1 MKKIIYFALAIF
13 LFGSCSDFLDEQPL
27 GSLSESS
34 YWLLPQ
40 DAESAL
46 VGCYNSLTD
55 HPGEIAFSNNATVLI
70 PETMSNFDC
79 MTPMGDLRTG
89 GPDIYAIVR
98 GTLDANTESVYA
110 FWYNSY
116 LGIVRCNDLLDN
128 LDGID
133 FPDSKTQR
141 KEEIKGEAL
150 FIRSFWYFLLV
161 QQFGDIPLI
170 LKRQTITEGKDVK
183 RDSKEMVFA
192 QILADLDIAI
202 AALPVNA
209 SVGRVSKG
217 AALTLKAKV
226 QMVLKDFQGAATST
240 KAIMDLGVYSLY
252 PDYHAIFE
260 ESNENNSEVIFDL
273 QFQKDVFPCTF
284 SGTWSSKGHQA
295 EGFSKIWGTRW
306 LIDKYEYKD
315 PNAPYIKVPKISD
328 DVYKYCV
335 GRDPRMDYTVYRPGV
350 SFLGIGN
357 LMKAYPYGIPS
368 YQHCLTTILLRKT
381 VKEGAGGETRLNGG
395 TNFIIYRYAD
405 VLLLN
410 AEANA
415 ELGEL
420 DQATAD
426 ATINK
431 VRTRTTVEMPPITVS
446 SFTEAELINYIRDE
460 RIRELAFEGVI
471 YFDMKRWQTLDLN
484 NNFAVLG
491 FATNATACKIMTV
504 PVYTR
509 VFLDYHYLWPIPQK
523 ERDLNP
529 NLTQN
534 PGYNE

>member
-1 MKKIIYFALAIF
+1 MKIIYFALAIF
-13 LFGSCSDFLDEQPL
+13 LFSSCTDFLDMQPL

-34 YWLLPQ
+34 YWRLPQ

-55 HPGEIAFSNNATVLI
+55 HPGEIDFSNNATVLI
-70 PETMSNFDC
+70 PETMANFDC

-89 GPDIYAIVR
+89 GPDIYTIIR
-98 GTLDANTESVYA
+98 GTLDANTASVYA
-110 FWYNSY
+110 FWLNSY
-116 LGIVRCNDLLDN
+116 LGIARCNDLLDH

-133 FPDSKTQR
+133 FPDSQEQR
-141 KEEIKGEAL
+141 KLEIQGEAL

-170 LKRQTITEGKDVK
+170 VNRQTITEGKEVK
-183 RDSKEMVFA
+183 RDSKELVFT
-192 QILADLDIAI
+192 QILSDLDIAI
-202 AALPVNA
+202 AALPDKA

-226 QMVLKDFQGAATST
+226 QMVLKDFQGAAIST

-273 QFQKDVFPCTF
+273 GFQKDVFPCTF

-306 LIDKYEYKD
+306 LIDKYEYKY
-315 PNAPYIKVPKISD
+315 PNAPYTKVPKISD

-335 GRDPRMDYTVYRPGV
+335 GRDPRLDYTVYRPGV
-350 SFLGIGN
+350 SFLGKGN
-357 LMKAYPYGIPS
+357 LMKDYPYGIPS

-381 VKEGAGGETRLNGG
+381 VKEGAGDETRLNGG

-415 ELGEL
+415 ELGTL

-446 SFTEAELINYIRDE
+446 SFTETDLINYIRDE

-484 NNFAVLG
+484 NNFNVLG
-491 FATNATACKIMTV
+491 FATSSTACKIMTV

-509 VFLDYHYLWPIPQK
+509 VFFDFHYLWPIPQT

-534 PGYNE
+534 PGYGE